1 MAADSLCVQRPCF
14 PATSSH
20 QLLFVF
26 FGSEY
31 KLGHKSMKLYVRFRT
46 NLNELEAKEELLNYE
61 PHFYSLRRTYCT
73 PFGNVL
79 RVERGAR
86 HDHLTT
92 FFSPSL
98 SGSPTHISLSLS
110 LALRL
115 LFSTN
120 PHPLSP
126 LVSFF
131 PSLSS
136 EFVRAE
142 DA

>member
-110 LALRL
+110 RSPTP
-115 LFSTN
+115 LFHEPSS
-120 PHPLSP
+120 PFSPCLIFPLSVFRICP
-126 LVSFF
+126 C
-131 PSLSS
+131 
-136 EFVRAE
+136 
-142 DA
+142 